1 MERTMCTYCG
11 QEGHRASHCPW
22 RPAKLFTG
30 LALVAALVGCGK
42 KSDHQADWSREE
54 THRLGVGF
62 TAVEFRLRDGTRCVA
77 VSAGGVACDWG
88 PR

>member
-30 LALVAALVGCGK
+30 LAL
-42 KSDHQADWSREE
+42 
-54 THRLGVGF
+54 
-62 TAVEFRLRDGTRCVA
+62 
-77 VSAGGVACDWG
+77 
-88 PR
+88 